1 MTRPAGGRRELAYAV
16 VACLAGAGLAVFA
29 ATRTWVVEEGYRV
42 EPLPPL
48 GLARSGADLVPW
60 LPAVALVGLAGAG
73 AVLATRG
80 VARLVAG
87 MLLCGCGL
95 AVAAGAATRLG
106 GGSAG
111 WPVAAALGGLILAA
125 AGVLVVWRGRRWPAL
140 GARYERRPA
149 GAADPTRRRERAA
162 GDPGGDPGGDAWAA
176 LDRGED
182 PTDRPA

>member
-1 MTRPAGGRRELAYAV
+1 MTTDGGRRELAYAI

-29 ATRTWVVEEGYRV
+29 ATRTWSVEEGYRV

-48 GLARSGADLVPW
+48 GLERSGADLVPW

-87 MLLCGCGL
+87 VLLCGCGL
-95 AVAAGAATRLG
+95 AVTAGAASRLG

-111 WPVAAALGGLILAA
+111 WPAAAALGGLVLAA
-125 AGVLVVWRGRRWPAL
+125 AGVLVVLRGRRWPAL

-149 GAADPTRRRERAA
+149 GAAGATAPRAGTA
-162 GDPGGDPGGDAWAA
+162 DTSAQAWAA

-182 PTDRPA
+182 PTDRPGRSGG